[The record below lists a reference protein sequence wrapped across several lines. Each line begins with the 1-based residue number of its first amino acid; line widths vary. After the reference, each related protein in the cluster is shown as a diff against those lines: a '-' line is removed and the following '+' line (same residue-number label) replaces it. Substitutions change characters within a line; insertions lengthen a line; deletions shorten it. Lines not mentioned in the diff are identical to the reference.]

1 MTTCDYFS
9 KHVLPSTTVI
19 IHALVKP
26 GFRDLSRC
34 LLNAA
39 EWFNLLIH
47 TNSIKNKDCCW
58 QWLSYWQPWVVVIF
72 RVWRWLLHK
81 LSKSQSLST
90 IVLFRTMLTRTIIQC
105 IPPTYEMTPG
115 LKPFTVLKVLEIWWV
130 ICFGTVEPLYNS
142 PSDRVQ

>member
-1 MTTCDYFS
+1 MHS
-9 KHVLPSTTVI
+9 LI
-19 IHALVKP
+19 KP

-39 EWFNLLIH
+39 EQFNLVIH

-58 QWLSYWQPWVVVIF
+58 QRLLFWQFWVVIF
-72 RVWRWLLHK
+72 RVWRWLLHR

-105 IPPTYEMTPG
+105 IPPSYEMTPG
-115 LKPFTVLKVLEIWWV
+115 LKPFTVLKVLETWWV
-130 ICFGTVEPLYNS
+130 ISFGKVEPLYNS